1 MSLTNIIIPVIM
13 QHVIMIS
20 KQHMGTMVIIKY
32 CKRLDSQ
39 NSLAHVVKCDA
50 YMHMHLFLY
59 ACVSV
64 SLLSLHLN
72 LTPLPFQLF
81 PYQLSISHFLKSLYH
96 SLPNQIFI
104 PDFTLLTFYL
114 SIICFFFPS
123 SMDPPPSHY
132 MYVLILLYC
141 QLINRMQTFIDN
153 ASIVVM

>member
-13 QHVIMIS
+13 QQVIMIS

-32 CKRLDSQ
+32 CNSQ

-81 PYQLSISHFLKSLYH
+81 PYQLSICLYTIHFH
-96 SLPNQIFI
+96 NQIFI
-104 PDFTLLTFYL
+104 LDFTLLTFYL

-141 QLINRMQTFIDN
+141 QLINSMQTFIDN

>member
-13 QHVIMIS
+13 QQVIMIS

-59 ACVSV
+59 ASPISALKSYTPSLSTVPLSV
-64 SLLSLHLN
+64 SICLY
-72 LTPLPFQLF
+72 T
-81 PYQLSISHFLKSLYH
+81 IHF
-96 SLPNQIFI
+96 PNQIFI
-104 PDFTLLTFYL
+104 PEFTLLTFYL

>member
-81 PYQLSISHFLKSLYH
+81 PYQLSICLYTIHF
-96 SLPNQIFI
+96 PNQIFI

-141 QLINRMQTFIDN
+141 QIINRMQTFIDN

>member
-13 QHVIMIS
+13 QQVIMIS
-20 KQHMGTMVIIKY
+20 KQHMGTMAIIKY

-81 PYQLSISHFLKSLYH
+81 PYQLSICLYTIHF
-96 SLPNQIFI
+96 PNQIFYSRVYTSN
-104 PDFTLLTFYL
+104 FL
-114 SIICFFFPS
+114 SIYHLFLLPIIHGSTSLPLHVCA
-123 SMDPPPSHY
+123 D
-132 MYVLILLYC
+132 LIILSAY
-141 QLINRMQTFIDN
+141 
-153 ASIVVM
+153 

>member
-20 KQHMGTMVIIKY
+20 KQHMGTIVIIKY

-50 YMHMHLFLY
+50 YMHLSLY

-81 PYQLSISHFLKSLYH
+81 RNQLSIFLFLKSLYLH
-96 SLPNQIFI
+96 FPNQIFI

-141 QLINRMQTFIDN
+141 QLINSMQTFIDN